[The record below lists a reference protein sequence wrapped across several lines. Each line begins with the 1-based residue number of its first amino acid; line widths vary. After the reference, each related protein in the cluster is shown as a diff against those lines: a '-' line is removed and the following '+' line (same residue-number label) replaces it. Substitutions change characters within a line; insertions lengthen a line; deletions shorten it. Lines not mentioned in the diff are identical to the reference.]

1 MATAVPR
8 VPVPAPA
15 FIRMLAR
22 LADSDPAP
30 SGRSPADQLGQWI
43 DWSRAVALS
52 RALDGPLQAPAG
64 MPQADAS
71 GVEECARVRASLA
84 ASIASPRIRPA
95 DPAADAATA
104 TADGYAPWRQHC
116 LSMQRSMLAA
126 SGRLRGQLRERLA
139 GTAPEMAR
147 LAEVDAVM
155 EGALGPREQTLL
167 ANVPT
172 LLGLHFE
179 RLRKA
184 AGDAPPGDASANAPW
199 LDRFQ
204 RDLQAV
210 LLAELDFRFQP
221 VDALLAALRPYPT
234 ASATP

>member
-1 MATAVPR
+1 MAKAVPGA
-8 VPVPAPA
+8 PVPAPA

-22 LADSDPAP
+22 LADADPP
-30 SGRSPADQLGQWI
+30 SSSQTLADQLGQWI

-52 RALDGPLQAPAG
+52 RALDGPLPAPAEA
-64 MPQADAS
+64 PQAGPPDA
-71 GVEECARVRASLA
+71 EECARVRASLSRTVA
-84 ASIASPRIRPA
+84 TPRA
-95 DPAADAATA
+95 QAKAPAAAGAAE
-104 TADGYAPWRQHC
+104 GYAPWRQHC
-116 LSMQRSMLAA
+116 LSLQRSMLAA

-139 GTAPEMAR
+139 AASPQMAR
-147 LAEVDAVM
+147 LAEIDAVM

-179 RLRKA
+179 HLRQA
-184 AGDAPPGDASANAPW
+184 ADNGVPSRDHACAPW

-221 VDALLAALRPYPT
+221 VDALLAALRPTEHALSP
-234 ASATP
+234 